1 MALAAYRGLDAMNS
15 AETKPNEWELG
26 EPCAGKP
33 PARFDEGA
41 SHIGGLPLR
50 GSLYSTKDSVWSLK
64 SIITAALRRATGGY
78 SLNSIAARRRLR
90 LVS

>member
-1 MALAAYRGLDAMNS
+1 MALAAYRGLEAMNS

-50 GSLYSTKDSVWSLK
+50 GSLYSTLS
-64 SIITAALRRATGGY
+64 R
-78 SLNSIAARRRLR
+78 LN
-90 LVS
+90 